1 MYSPKIS
8 EEFIPYLYQWAKSEG
23 VSMTALVNRMIKNE
37 IENNQREEK
46 KSNDEKDKRNPLW
59 DTTNL

>member
-8 EEFIPYLYQWAKSEG
+8 EEFIPYLYQWAKGED
-23 VSMTALVNRMIKNE
+23 VSMTVLVNRIIKNE
-37 IENNQREEK
+37 IEKNQK
-46 KSNDEKDKRNPLW
+46 KERTYDEKDKRNPQW

>member
-23 VSMTALVNRMIKNE
+23 VSMTALVNRIIKNE
-37 IENNQREEK
+37 IEKNQK
-46 KSNDEKDKRNPLW
+46 KERTYDEKDKRNPQW
-59 DTTNL
+59 DTANI